1 MSFRDYL
8 QSHYVAACELQRSD
22 DLELDTE
29 IVAMLQHGPPAPDLV
44 KRWMRNYGLFQGITN
59 QQRSTIV
66 ERFLEF
72 ANSRVRTLRVS
83 DDKEIA
89 RLYSELFTAL
99 YRQVP
104 RSWMSATSK
113 LLWCLYPHDI
123 VLYDAFVHRALVVMQ
138 CVDVDLSEF
147 ARIGTASAIR
157 SEADIA
163 RASDYY
169 MNYQAMVRKLKSVYA
184 HELDE
189 LRRRYNE
196 PYLYDIRILDKL
208 LWMIGNPKWPV

>member
-1 MSFRDYL
+1 MSFCDYL

-22 DLELDTE
+22 DLKIDTE
-29 IVAMLQHGPPAPDLV
+29 IVAMLQHGPLAPDLV

-59 QQRSTIV
+59 QQRSQIV
-66 ERFLEF
+66 KCFLEF
-72 ANSRVRTLRVS
+72 ASSRVRTLRVS

-89 RLYSELFTAL
+89 SLYSELFTAL

-113 LLWCLYPHDI
+113 LLWCLYPYDI

-138 CVDVDLSEF
+138 CIDVDLSEF
-147 ARIGTASAIR
+147 ARIGTASALK

-163 RASDYY
+163 RALDYY
-169 MNYQAMVRKLKSVYA
+169 MSYQAMVRKLKSVYA

-189 LRRRYNE
+189 LRQRYNE
-196 PYLYDIRILDKL
+196 TYPYDIRILDKL